1 MLHKGFSCRRVVVEK
16 HHYHHKFAR
25 RRGAYHKSTQET
37 CMVAEVEK
45 FEPMLES
52 VATYLVANSVRYIVL
67 QPTLI
72 DVEHLIEHLR
82 NMKSESAP

>member
-1 MLHKGFSCRRVVVEK
+1 
-16 HHYHHKFAR
+16 
-25 RRGAYHKSTQET
+25 
-37 CMVAEVEK
+37 MVAEVEK
-45 FEPMLES
+45 FESMLES
-52 VATYLVANSVRYIVL
+52 IATYLVTNSVRYVVL